1 MPPAAPAPTPQ
12 ATRHIHKAIPGT
24 QFVVDAFRHISPG
37 TSAFFLSHGH
47 ADHYGGLTDTW
58 SAGPIYCSEVTARF
72 VVHALGV
79 RPSYLH
85 PLPMDTPVMIHGVEV
100 TLVDAN
106 HCPGAAQF
114 LFQLQ
119 DGRKYIHCGD
129 MRYAPHLKS
138 DPHLQRFV
146 GADAVF
152 LDTTYCNKRHTF
164 PPQEESIAYVVAA
177 VKRLLAGQAG
187 EAEPDAPDGPE
198 HADDSAAA
206 PGADAPAPKTPAGPR
221 RVILIST
228 YGIGKERILS
238 AVAATTGLRLAVTE
252 KKLAVMRCLNLPG
265 LDVDGIFT
273 SDFSSTPLH
282 VTPWGFIGE
291 SWPFFRPN
299 WTNLEEYQRSQGV
312 DEVVGFVPT
321 GWTYDMARKV
331 FPVRRKGGCSI
342 HLVPYSEHSS
352 YLELLEY
359 VEFLRPHQVIPTVG
373 VEGESGKQAMRKM
386 QAQFRHLVDE
396 TKDKEKFLAVFT
408 KRKRQEEAPKEEAE
422 HSRSDIGQLPLAPP
436 VVLAAT
442 DVPPVST
449 PGDAQTAKAEAE
461 NPAGPPLKSETQDI
475 KEASVLLPTAT
486 QTICGGETTH
496 VAMDSDVTALPMLA
510 VKPEPVADHQ
520 RPGASE
526 PAPVSDAEAGVD
538 EVQAIIGTDVPASTI
553 LQLLNASRGDV
564 QAAVNGYFDAL
575 SAPGLKREAQNV
587 KHAPVALGASKSRR
601 PGKQGRRGGA
611 PTSGTSKASAA
622 GAAQQSSITA
632 FFGASPARAMPVLDL
647 TERAELEV
655 NRPASPEAVEGAD
668 VKEPAPPQRRL
679 IVPSPT
685 RGEPVPADSLPITL
699 SEGHVNGDQ
708 DPAPVADAEPQ
719 AAPGAKAEESSK
731 KAPDMAPSGLSS
743 ARDAMA
749 VLPENY
755 DPKLHACWS
764 AGEPTPYL
772 HLARAFEAA
781 EATTK
786 RLRVGDILTNMFRS
800 VLALSPDDLVATAY
814 LATGKV
820 APDYEGLELSVGG
833 GTVGAAIREAM
844 GVSRQRLHQLY
855 SQLGDLGDV
864 AQSCRATQ
872 SMLRRPD
879 PLTVPGVFRALHD
892 MAAHRGTGAG
902 GRRQHAVLSL
912 LRACREGE
920 VRYVVR
926 TLVQGLRVGASWRS
940 VIPALARAV
949 LMHVEGTPRLPRARL
964 DAAAAA
970 ATAAFHVCP
979 SLDLLCAA
987 MRSHPVEELERH
999 VGLVAG
1005 VPIKPM
1011 LAKISEGV
1019 ADAIAQLKGA
1029 SFLAELKY
1037 DGMRSQIHV
1046 LLGGEVKVFSRNCED
1061 RSSAFPDVGELMK
1074 EAVDP
1079 AALPLILDAEVVAV
1093 DRADGNRLRAFQE
1106 LATRARVDVSAA
1118 AVQVD
1123 VAVFAFDC
1131 LMAAG
1136 QSLMRSPL
1144 TERRKLLA
1152 QALSGAA
1159 PGRVELA
1166 RCYEGAEGAGAD
1178 PSADPPS
1185 TGTVVP
1191 ATTAEEERAA
1201 ALQAALLEAFAQ
1213 GGEGLMLKSLGAG
1226 YEPSKRA
1233 DHWIKLKRDYCEGLH
1248 DTLDLVVIGAWH
1260 GSGRKVGWCSPFLMA
1275 VWDPDT
1281 EQLQSLCRC
1290 MSGFSDAFYREATE
1304 RLKATE
1310 IPGPKAYYDTSES
1323 PDMWFEPREVWEIRG
1338 ADLSLSPVSVMEEL

>member
-1 MPPAAPAPTPQ
+1 

-79 RPSYLH
+79 RLSYLH

-106 HCPGAAQF
+106 HCPGAVQF

-373 VEGESGKQAMRKM
+373 VEGESGEQAMRKM

-396 TKDKEKFLAVFT
+396 TKDKT
-408 KRKRQEEAPKEEAE
+408 T
-422 HSRSDIGQLPLAPP
+422 G
-436 VVLAAT
+436 
-442 DVPPVST
+442 
-449 PGDAQTAKAEAE
+449 
-461 NPAGPPLKSETQDI
+461 
-475 KEASVLLPTAT
+475 
-486 QTICGGETTH
+486 GGETTH

-510 VKPEPVADHQ
+510 NLLQTTKGPA
-520 RPGASE
+520 ASE

-575 SAPGLKREAQNV
+575 SAPGLKREAHNV

-622 GAAQQSSITA
+622 GAAQQASITA

-647 TERAELEV
+647 TEHAELEV
-655 NRPASPEAVEGAD
+655 KRPASLEAVEGAD
-668 VKEPAPPQRRL
+668 VKEPAPPQKRL
-679 IVPSPT
+679 ILPSPT

-731 KAPDMAPSGLSS
+731 KAPDMARSVLSS

-800 VLALSPDDLVATAY
+800 VRVRPSGVVMALSPDDLVATAY

-820 APDYEGLELSVGG
+820 APDYEGLELS
-833 GTVGAAIREAM
+833 
-844 GVSRQRLHQLY
+844 
-855 SQLGDLGDV
+855 
-864 AQSCRATQ
+864 
-872 SMLRRPD
+872 
-879 PLTVPGVFRALHD
+879 
-892 MAAHRGTGAG
+892 
-902 GRRQHAVLSL
+902 
-912 LRACREGE
+912 
-920 VRYVVR
+920 
-926 TLVQGLRVGASWRS
+926 
-940 VIPALARAV
+940 
-949 LMHVEGTPRLPRARL
+949 
-964 DAAAAA
+964 
-970 ATAAFHVCP
+970 
-979 SLDLLCAA
+979 
-987 MRSHPVEELERH
+987 
-999 VGLVAG
+999 
-1005 VPIKPM
+1005 
-1011 LAKISEGV
+1011 
-1019 ADAIAQLKGA
+1019 
-1029 SFLAELKY
+1029 
-1037 DGMRSQIHV
+1037 
-1046 LLGGEVKVFSRNCED
+1046 
-1061 RSSAFPDVGELMK
+1061 
-1074 EAVDP
+1074 
-1079 AALPLILDAEVVAV
+1079 
-1093 DRADGNRLRAFQE
+1093 
-1106 LATRARVDVSAA
+1106 
-1118 AVQVD
+1118 
-1123 VAVFAFDC
+1123 
-1131 LMAAG
+1131 
-1136 QSLMRSPL
+1136 
-1144 TERRKLLA
+1144 
-1152 QALSGAA
+1152 
-1159 PGRVELA
+1159 
-1166 RCYEGAEGAGAD
+1166 
-1178 PSADPPS
+1178 
-1185 TGTVVP
+1185 
-1191 ATTAEEERAA
+1191 
-1201 ALQAALLEAFAQ
+1201 
-1213 GGEGLMLKSLGAG
+1213 
-1226 YEPSKRA
+1226 
-1233 DHWIKLKRDYCEGLH
+1233 GLH

-1338 ADLSLSPVSVMEEL
+1338 ADLSLSPVSVVEELDDKDIEAASTAEDVAAMYNAQSRKAKAGSTVAAQAATAASDDEEPHGKEALDDEVLEDKTHAEKALED

>member
-1 MPPAAPAPTPQ
+1 
-12 ATRHIHKAIPGT
+12 
-24 QFVVDAFRHISPG
+24 
-37 TSAFFLSHGH
+37 
-47 ADHYGGLTDTW
+47 
-58 SAGPIYCSEVTARF
+58 
-72 VVHALGV
+72 
-79 RPSYLH
+79 
-85 PLPMDTPVMIHGVEV
+85 MIHGVEV

-106 HCPGAAQF
+106 HCPGAVQF

-373 VEGESGKQAMRKM
+373 VEGESGEQAMRKM

-396 TKDKEKFLAVFT
+396 TKDKT
-408 KRKRQEEAPKEEAE
+408 T
-422 HSRSDIGQLPLAPP
+422 G
-436 VVLAAT
+436 
-442 DVPPVST
+442 
-449 PGDAQTAKAEAE
+449 
-461 NPAGPPLKSETQDI
+461 
-475 KEASVLLPTAT
+475 
-486 QTICGGETTH
+486 GGETTH

-575 SAPGLKREAQNV
+575 SAPGLKREAHNV

-622 GAAQQSSITA
+622 GAAQQASITA

-647 TERAELEV
+647 TEHAELEV
-655 NRPASPEAVEGAD
+655 KRPASLEAVEGAD
-668 VKEPAPPQRRL
+668 VKEPAPPQKRL
-679 IVPSPT
+679 ILPSPT

-731 KAPDMAPSGLSS
+731 KAPDMARSVLSS

-800 VLALSPDDLVATAY
+800 VRVRPSGVVMALSPDDLVATAY

-949 LMHVEGTPRLPRARL
+949 LMHVEGTPRLPRVRL

-1029 SFLAELKY
+1029 PFLAELKY

-1074 EAVDP
+1074 EAVDVD
-1079 AALPLILDAEVVAV
+1079 ALPLILDAEVVAV

-1166 RCYEGAEGAGAD
+1166 RCYEVAEGAGAD
-1178 PSADPPS
+1178 PNADLPS

-1191 ATTAEEERAA
+1191 ATTAEEEHAA

-1338 ADLSLSPVSVMEEL
+1338 ADLSLSPVSVVEELDDKDIEAASTAEDVAAMYNAQSRKAKAGSTVAAQAATAASDDEEPHGKEALDDEVLEDKTHAEKALED